1 MVTLTMAAARCM
13 RWASKAASAANA
25 LAFDDEKLFCGV
37 ADMA

>member
-1 MVTLTMAAARCM
+1 M